1 MSNNFI
7 SPTLQTPEQNR
18 ASAAAE
24 NPPQE
29 AFEGM
34 SSESEA
40 ERLDRLGRQA
50 AETGDIYYDEV
61 SFVLD
66 TVFSKATDIRH
77 RTS

>member
-1 MSNNFI
+1 
-7 SPTLQTPEQNR
+7 
-18 ASAAAE
+18 
-24 NPPQE
+24 
-29 AFEGM
+29 M

-61 SFVLD
+61 SFILD
-66 TVFSKATDIRH
+66 TVFSKETDIRY